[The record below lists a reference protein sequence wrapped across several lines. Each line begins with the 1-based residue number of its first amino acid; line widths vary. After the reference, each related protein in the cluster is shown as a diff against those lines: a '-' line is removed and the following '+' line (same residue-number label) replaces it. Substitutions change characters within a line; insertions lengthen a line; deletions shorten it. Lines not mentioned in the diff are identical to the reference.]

1 MAGTPERLYGEGIG
15 SSYQGQ
21 TDTLGKHFRRQA

>member
-1 MAGTPERLYGEGIG
+1 MVAEPTKLYGGGIG

-21 TDTLGKHFRRQA
+21 VETLGKHFARP